1 MKSTNHK
8 QLSLSI
14 ALLISFIAASILFM
28 WLFWVGN
35 FNVLFLVGFT
45 LFIFAS
51 TYFLASYI
59 FQEFIVEKIRLI
71 YKNIHNF
78 KIPKK
83 ENEIQHKLTA
93 KKTLEEVDIEV
104 QEWIE
109 GNKKEVE
116 ELKKLEVYRREF
128 LGNVSHELKTP
139 ITNIQGYVLS
149 LIDGGYEDPKLCK
162 DFLERTERNIDR
174 MIEII
179 NDLEEISNLE
189 SGILAL
195 KPRTFDIVKLT
206 GDVFDILETKAESF
220 HVKLAFAEL
229 YSTPISVFADEE
241 SIKKVLTNLIDNSI
255 KYGNHTK
262 GKGKTKIS
270 FFDMD
275 EQILVEIT
283 DNGMG
288 IAEEHIP
295 RLFER
300 FYRID
305 KNRSRNIGGS
315 GLGLSIVKHVI
326 EAHRQTINVRSTLE
340 VGTTFAFTLKKG

>member
-1 MKSTNHK
+1 M
-8 QLSLSI
+8 
-14 ALLISFIAASILFM
+14 
-28 WLFWVGN
+28 
-35 FNVLFLVGFT
+35 
-45 LFIFAS
+45 
-51 TYFLASYI
+51 
-59 FQEFIVEKIRLI
+59 
-71 YKNIHNF
+71 
-78 KIPKK
+78 
-83 ENEIQHKLTA
+83 
-93 KKTLEEVDIEV
+93 
-104 QEWIE
+104 
-109 GNKKEVE
+109 
-116 ELKKLEVYRREF
+116 
-128 LGNVSHELKTP
+128 
-139 ITNIQGYVLS
+139 
-149 LIDGGYEDPKLCK
+149 
-162 DFLERTERNIDR
+162 
-174 MIEII
+174 
-179 NDLEEISNLE
+179 
-189 SGILAL
+189 AL

-206 GDVFDILETKAESF
+206 SDVFDILETKAESF
-220 HVKLAFAEL
+220 HVKLAFAEQ
-229 YSTPISVFADEE
+229 YSTPILVFADEE

-255 KYGNHTK
+255 KYGNHNK

-326 EAHRQTINVRSTLE
+326 EAHRQTINVRSALE